1 MAEEAIRSQQAE
13 AEQSNQDVM
22 ALTQTSGGSTPLG
35 MQPSRYDF
43 LTSDYNP
50 YADSIAAGSPIAPIT
65 YDPIFG
71 DYYGLSRFGPA
82 IARDPSG
89 KALVAETVFG
99 NLPFGL
105 GLAAR
110 GLMAQGNGI
119 VPDNTFGEFPG
130 DAVNTPSQSE
140 IDDII
145 ARMTP
150 PDTGDDGEPDL
161 GDPQQAA
168 AAVAY
173 VPPVYQTYAGL
184 GLPSVS
190 PIPPL
195 RRVTV
200 PISSFVV

>member
-1 MAEEAIRSQQAE
+1 MPSERGPGIFSAGLGPAAFVPSLVSRGAE
-13 AEQSNQDVM
+13 ALGLEAGDFY
-22 ALTQTSGGSTPLG
+22 GGQG
-35 MQPSRYDF
+35 GF
-43 LTSDYNP
+43 ESDL
-50 YADSIAAGSPIAPIT
+50 A
-65 YDPIFG
+65 
-71 DYYGLSRFGPA
+71 GLS
-82 IARDPSG
+82 
-89 KALVAETVFG
+89 
-99 NLPFGL
+99 
-105 GLAAR
+105 
-110 GLMAQGNGI
+110 
-119 VPDNTFGEFPG
+119 
-130 DAVNTPSQSE
+130 TPSQSE

-150 PDTGDDGEPDL
+150 PDTGDAPDTGDDGEPDL

-200 PISSFVV
+200 PISNFVV